1 MPKLIVSIEGAV
13 MKEVVLTKARTTLG
27 RRPYHDIVFDNL
39 AVSGD
44 HASFTLDATQV
55 TLEDLGSTNGTYVN
69 GEAVRQRVLQ
79 EDDVISVAKYKLVF
93 KADPPPAMPGP
104 VPVPDAEAVIKVLS
118 GRAIGRELALTK
130 PVTTLG
136 KPGVAVAAITRRSSG
151 FALHHA
157 EGEARVQ
164 INGTPIGS
172 DAVILQDGDILELA
186 GTRMEFVRR

>member
-93 KADPPPAMPGP
+93 KADPSPAMLGP

>member
-1 MPKLIVSIEGAV
+1 MPKLIVSIDGAV
-13 MKEVVLTKARTTLG
+13 MKEVVLTKLRTTVG

-44 HASFTLDATQV
+44 HAALTWDDAQV
-55 TLEDLGSTNGTYVN
+55 SVEDLGSTNGTYVN
-69 GEAVRQRVLQ
+69 GEAVRQRVLKA
-79 EDDVISVAKYKLVF
+79 DDVISLAKYQLVF
-93 KADPPPAMPGP
+93 KADPPPAMPAP
-104 VPVPDAEAVIKVLS
+104 VADAEAVIKVLS

-151 FALHHA
+151 FVLHHA

-172 DAVILQDGDILELA
+172 DAVISQDGDILELA
-186 GTRMEFVRR
+186 GTRMQFLGK

>member
-1 MPKLIVSIEGAV
+1 MPKLIVSIDGAV
-13 MKEVVLTKARTTLG
+13 MKEVILTKPRTTLG

-44 HASFTLDATQV
+44 HAALTMDATQV
-55 TLEDLGSTNGTYVN
+55 MIEDLGSTNGTYVN

-79 EDDVISVAKYKLVF
+79 EDDVIALAKYQLVF
-93 KADPPPAMPGP
+93 KADPPLATPA
-104 VPVPDAEAVIKVLS
+104 PVPDAEAVIKVLS
-118 GRAIGRELALTK
+118 GRALGRELALSK

-186 GTRMEFVRR
+186 GTRMQFVRK

>member
-1 MPKLIVSIEGAV
+1 MPKLIVSIDGAV
-13 MKEVVLTKARTTLG
+13 MKEVVLTKLRTTVG

-44 HASFTLDATQV
+44 HAALTWDDAQV
-55 TLEDLGSTNGTYVN
+55 SVEDLGSTNGTYVN
-69 GEAVRQRVLQ
+69 GEAVRQRVLKA
-79 EDDVISVAKYKLVF
+79 DDVISLAKYQLVF
-93 KADPPPAMPGP
+93 KADPPPAMPAP
-104 VPVPDAEAVIKVLS
+104 VADAEAVIKVLS

-186 GTRMEFVRR
+186 GTRMQFLGK